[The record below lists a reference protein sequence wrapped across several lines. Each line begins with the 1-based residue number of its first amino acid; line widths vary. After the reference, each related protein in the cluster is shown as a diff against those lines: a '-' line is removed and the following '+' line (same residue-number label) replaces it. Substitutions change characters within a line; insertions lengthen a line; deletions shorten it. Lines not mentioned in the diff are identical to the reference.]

1 MNFRREELLMIVEL
15 EGEIDF
21 SNSIEIK
28 RNIRGELLGKQ
39 KNLILDISNVEFMDS
54 SGVGVFISLLKTVN
68 LKKGKMAIVNP
79 NEEVEFVLRMTKVE
93 EIIPIYKSIF
103 QAKQYMEEICHE

>member
-1 MNFRREELLMIVEL
+1 MNFKREELLMIVEL

-28 RNIRGELLGKQ
+28 RNIRGEFLGKQ

-68 LKKGKMAIVNP
+68 LKERKMAIVNP

-93 EIIPIYKSIF
+93 DIIRIYKSMF
-103 QAKQYMEEICHE
+103 EAKQFMEEV